1 MEAGDSVPFRMQV
14 VGELTAA
21 GGLRPEA
28 LVRVLSEIIGT
39 PLSFESLRTGLF
51 FDGFLGLPILEKEE
65 K

>member
-1 MEAGDSVPFRMQV
+1 MQV